1 MSVFIYYIF
10 NGVKRLFLVQSL
22 KWCNSYDSIVTTMWI
37 WFLLCFYAIFLIMLK
52 LFAKL
57 YLNTRIVDELCKC
70 IEEGDTVRCVKL
82 LDEYDPNYINVYNRN
97 GYTPFLVACANGQ
110 TQIIKLML
118 KKGAN
123 VKLKSKQFESA
134 FYLTTFYYIK
144 NPHIKNATCIRE
156 LYYAGANIDEPNAKG
171 LTPLQMA
178 AMFGHTPLVRWLL
191 LKNASAVTAPDPYM
205 LAISQGH
212 QETAKIIHAH
222 THGLAIEFKIK

>member
-1 MSVFIYYIF
+1 MSVFLFDIF
-10 NGVKRLFLVQSL
+10 NELKKLFLIQSL
-22 KWCNSYDSIVTTMWI
+22 KWCSSYESIVTTMWL
-37 WFLLCFYAIFLIMLK
+37 WFLIFFYAIFLVILK
-52 LFAKL
+52 LFTKIHRK
-57 YLNTRIVDELCKC
+57 TRIVEELCKC
-70 IEEGDTVRCVKL
+70 IEEGDTVKCVKL
-82 LDEYDPNYINVYNRN
+82 LEECDPNYINAYNDM

-118 KKGAN
+118 KRGAN

-191 LKNASAVTAPDPYM
+191 LKNASAVTSPDPYM
-205 LAISQGH
+205 LAMSQGH
-212 QETAKIIHAH
+212 QETAKVIHAH
-222 THGLAIEFKIK
+222 THGLAIEFKSK